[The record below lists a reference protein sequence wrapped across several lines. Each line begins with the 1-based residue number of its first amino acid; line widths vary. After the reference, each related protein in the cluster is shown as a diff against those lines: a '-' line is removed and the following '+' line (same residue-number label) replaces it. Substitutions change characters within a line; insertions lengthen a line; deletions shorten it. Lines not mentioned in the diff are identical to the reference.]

1 MTGTATTF
9 DALVTENS
17 GNARK
22 ALKGGV
28 LIAPMSQA
36 LFTSIT
42 IDSVSSP
49 GTPVLQTLTGFS
61 SLGFFDDTGAVF
73 SEAISSSDVAAW
85 GQLEPIRRDITSDVT
100 TVKVTALETNKQVLA
115 VHYQV
120 DPTTLVPDSTT
131 KELQIPKQVS
141 PVALYN
147 RILVLSQDGA
157 AGSEYWIAR
166 LMPRASLTNIGSM
179 TFDSKGSPIAYDMTF
194 TAYKD
199 ATAGYSLQTYLAGPG
214 WKTNITG
221 AGF

>member
-9 DALVTENS
+9 DALVTQGS
-17 GNARK
+17 GNVRK

-28 LIAPMSQA
+28 LIAPFSTA
-36 LFTSIT
+36 IPASLT

-73 SEAISSSDVAAW
+73 SENISSSDITPW
-85 GQLEPIRRDITSDVT
+85 GTLQPVRRDMTSDVT
-100 TVKVTALETNKQVLA
+100 TVKVTALETNKEVLA
-115 VHYQV
+115 TYFMV
-120 DPTTLVPDSTT
+120 DPTTLIPDATT
-131 KELQIPKQVS
+131 EELQIPKQVS
-141 PVALYN
+141 PVALYY

-157 AGSEYWIAR
+157 AGSEYWIGR
-166 LMPRASLTNIGSM
+166 LLPKASLTGIGGM

-194 TAYKD
+194 TAYED
-199 ATAGYSLQTYLAGPG
+199 TVAGYSVMSYFAGPG
-214 WKTNITG
+214 WKTNKTG